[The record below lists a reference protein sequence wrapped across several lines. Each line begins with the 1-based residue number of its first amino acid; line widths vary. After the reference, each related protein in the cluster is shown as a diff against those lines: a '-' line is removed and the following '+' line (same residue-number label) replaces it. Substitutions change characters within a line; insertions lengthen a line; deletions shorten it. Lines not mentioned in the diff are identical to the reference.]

1 MEEIFAHLSP
11 FKAITGMEVAPEEIL
26 AAIPNAVFATDRQ
39 MRILYFNR
47 TAEAITGF
55 KRNEAIGMFCRDVF
69 KSSLCERDCLIKRAL
84 DSGKRLF
91 HVKSEI
97 LTADGQ
103 KIPVLANSSLLH
115 DRAGRIVG
123 YLVILQ
129 DISDIQKTLEEL
141 EKAKALLEDRN
152 RSLRRAYKELKL
164 TQEYLIEAQK
174 MESLGR
180 LSGGMAHHFNNIL
193 CEILGYVELLRNRND
208 FDRRQ
213 ARSYLNKIEKSVL
226 KAVNLVQKILTFA
239 QSLKTKEEEINL
251 NHVIYEL
258 VGIIRDTLADN
269 VHIELRLSPDL
280 PLVKGDAHQIYHAL
294 FNLCINAQDAMP
306 TGGVITIST
315 YTDTDAVGPGE
326 PKRLFAVI
334 EVTDTGMGIKPE
346 IQDKIFD
353 PFFTTKEPG
362 KGTGLGLS
370 MVHGIVKSHGGHVKF
385 ESSSQGTTFFL
396 YFPVEEGV
404 SPSGLED

>member
-11 FKAITGMEVAPEEIL
+11 FKTINGMEVAPEEIL
-26 AAIPNAVFATDRQ
+26 AAIPNAVFATDKQ

-55 KRNEAIGMFCRDVF
+55 KRTEAVGMFCRDVF

-97 LTADGQ
+97 VTVDGQ

-115 DRAGRIVG
+115 DRSGRIVG

-141 EKAKALLEDRN
+141 ETAKALLEDRN

-193 CEILGYVELLRNRND
+193 CEILGYVELLRNRRN
-208 FDRRQ
+208 FDHRQ
-213 ARSYLNKIEKSVL
+213 AQSYLNKIEKSVL

-239 QSLKTKEEEINL
+239 QTLKTQEEEINL

-269 VHIELRLSPDL
+269 VRIELRLAPDL
-280 PLVKGDAHQIYHAL
+280 PPVKGDAHQIYHAL

-306 TGGVITIST
+306 TGGIITIST
-315 YTDTDAVGPGE
+315 YTETNSPNPNE
-326 PKRLFAVI
+326 PERLFAVI
-334 EVTDTGMGIKPE
+334 RVADTGMGIKPD
-346 IQDKIFD
+346 IRDKVFD

-396 YFPVEEGV
+396 YFPVGEA
-404 SPSGLED
+404 PSA